1 MNNYKGVIAE
11 KSTCLIQ
18 GILNWL
24 DKNDLFSSLAT
35 TSEWNEVKKLS
46 EENSTVI
53 LITTGKWITNNVGV
67 HLFTEY
73 LSKNQLKV
81 LCFVDKSTT
90 SNIVELYLCGIQC
103 LIAIDDSQE
112 EFLWG
117 IKELVNGKRHVSS
130 ELLSTFLELRVSLKT
145 NTLYNIKLTKREEEI
160 LNFISQGYT
169 NKEIAVNLFLSKR
182 TIDGYREA
190 ILNKFR
196 VRNTAQLITLISKS
210 HEYLR
215 K

>member
-1 MNNYKGVIAE
+1 
-11 KSTCLIQ
+11 
-18 GILNWL
+18 
-24 DKNDLFSSLAT
+24 
-35 TSEWNEVKKLS
+35 
-46 EENSTVI
+46 
-53 LITTGKWITNNVGV
+53 
-67 HLFTEY
+67 LFTEY